1 MVDSWDNEARE
12 AAAAARVVIDGIV
25 SGADRESVASLMNEI
40 WGPDVVLPL
49 NMLRAMQF
57 AGDGVLLA
65 RRNKIPVGF
74 SVGVMGWA
82 DGLHFHSHQVGVV
95 ESERSTGVGF
105 ALKMAQRAACL
116 VNGVTE
122 MRWTF
127 DPLLYS
133 NAVFN
138 LNRIGA
144 RVYEFLPNVYGARN
158 DQFNLGDVTDRVKV
172 RWNLDSDVGALSVM
186 ASSDAPRLIDV
197 TETVIRSSQ
206 EVVVGSVLP
215 IPPDYHAL
223 RALNKD
229 LASMW
234 RAAMSSALHDVF
246 ESGHSIAG
254 VGDQGYV
261 VGVRSGTVR

>member
-1 MVDSWDNEARE
+1 MVDSWDYDARE
-12 AAAAARVVIDGIV
+12 AAVRAGVVIDGIV

-172 RWNLDSDVGALSVM
+172 CWNLDSDVGALSVT
-186 ASSDAPRLIDV
+186 ASPVGPRLIDV
-197 TETVIRSSQ
+197 TETVIRSNQ

-215 IPPDYHAL
+215 IPPNYHAL
-223 RALNKD
+223 RASNKD

-234 RAAMSSALHDVF
+234 RVAMSSALHDVF

-254 VGDQGYV
+254 VGEQGYV
-261 VGVRSGTVR
+261 VGVRSGTT

>member
-1 MVDSWDNEARE
+1 MVDPWDNEARE
-12 AAAAARVVIDGIV
+12 AATGAGVVIDGIV

-144 RVYEFLPNVYGARN
+144 RMSEFLPNVYGARN

-172 RWNLDSDVGALSVM
+172 CWNLDSDVGALSVT
-186 ASSDAPRLIDV
+186 ASSGAPRLIDV
-197 TETVIRSSQ
+197 TETVIRSNQ
-206 EVVVGSVLP
+206 EIVVGSVLP
-215 IPPDYHAL
+215 IPPNYHAL
-223 RALNKD
+223 RASNKD
-229 LASMW
+229 IASMW
-234 RAAMSSALHDVF
+234 RVAMSSALHDVF

-254 VGDQGYV
+254 VGEQGYV
-261 VGVRSGTVR
+261 VGVRSGTV

>member
-12 AAAAARVVIDGIV
+12 AADGAGVVVDGIV
-25 SGADRESVASLMNEI
+25 TGSDRESVASLMNEI

-57 AGDGVLLA
+57 AGNGVLLA
-65 RRNKIPVGF
+65 RREKIPVGF
-74 SVGVMGWA
+74 SVGVTGWA

-95 ESERSTGVGF
+95 KSERSTGVGF

-144 RVYEFLPNVYGARN
+144 RIYEFLPNVYGARN

-172 RWNLDSDVGALSVM
+172 CWNLDSDVGAGSVT
-186 ASSDAPRLIDV
+186 ASSGAPRLIDV
-197 TETVIRSSQ
+197 TEMVIRSNQ
-206 EVVVGSVLP
+206 EIVVGSVLP

-223 RALNKD
+223 RASNKD

-234 RAAMSSALHDVF
+234 RVAMSSALRDVF

-254 VGDQGYV
+254 VGVQGYV
-261 VGVRSGTVR
+261 VGVRSGTV

>member
-1 MVDSWDNEARE
+1 MVDSWDDEARE
-12 AAAAARVVIDGIV
+12 AAASAGVVIDGIV

-74 SVGVMGWA
+74 SVGVMGSA

-95 ESERSTGVGF
+95 KSERSTGVGF
-105 ALKMAQRAACL
+105 ALKMAQRAVCL
-116 VNGVTE
+116 VSGVTE

-144 RVYEFLPNVYGARN
+144 RIYEFLPNVYGARN

-172 RWNLDSDVGALSVM
+172 TWSLESEVGALSVS

-197 TETVIRSSQ
+197 SERVIRSNQ
-206 EVVVGSVLP
+206 EVVVGSVLS

-223 RALNKD
+223 RASNKD

-234 RAAMSSALHDVF
+234 RVAMSSALHDVL

-254 VGDQGYV
+254 VGEQGYV
-261 VGVRSGTVR
+261 VGVRSETV

>member
-1 MVDSWDNEARE
+1 M
-12 AAAAARVVIDGIV
+12 
-25 SGADRESVASLMNEI
+25 
-40 WGPDVVLPL
+40 
-49 NMLRAMQF
+49 
-57 AGDGVLLA
+57 
-65 RRNKIPVGF
+65 
-74 SVGVMGWA
+74 
-82 DGLHFHSHQVGVV
+82 V

-144 RVYEFLPNVYGARN
+144 RMSEFLPNVYGARN

-172 RWNLDSDVGALSVM
+172 CWNLDSDVGALSVT
-186 ASSDAPRLIDV
+186 ASSCAPRLIDV
-197 TETVIRSSQ
+197 TETVIRSNQ
-206 EVVVGSVLP
+206 EIVVGSVLP
-215 IPPDYHAL
+215 IPPNYHAL
-223 RALNKD
+223 RASNKD
-229 LASMW
+229 IASMW
-234 RAAMSSALHDVF
+234 RVAMSSALHDVF

-254 VGDQGYV
+254 IGEQGYV
-261 VGVRSGTVR
+261 VGVRSGTV

>member
-1 MVDSWDNEARE
+1 MVDPWDNEARE
-12 AAAAARVVIDGIV
+12 AATGAGVVIDGIV

-144 RVYEFLPNVYGARN
+144 RMSEFLPNVYGARN

-172 RWNLDSDVGALSVM
+172 CWNLDSDVGALSAT
-186 ASSDAPRLIDV
+186 ASSGAPRLIDV
-197 TETVIRSSQ
+197 TETVIRSNQ
-206 EVVVGSVLP
+206 EVVIGSVLP
-215 IPPDYHAL
+215 IPPNYHAL
-223 RALNKD
+223 RASNKD
-229 LASMW
+229 IASMW
-234 RAAMSSALHDVF
+234 RVAMSSALHDVF

-254 VGDQGYV
+254 VGEQGYV
-261 VGVRSGTVR
+261 VGVRSGTV

>member
-12 AAAAARVVIDGIV
+12 AAAAARGVIDGIV

-144 RVYEFLPNVYGARN
+144 RMSEFLPNVYGARN

-172 RWNLDSDVGALSVM
+172 CWNLDSDVGALSAT
-186 ASSDAPRLIDV
+186 ASSGAPRLIDV
-197 TETVIRSSQ
+197 TETVIRSNQ
-206 EVVVGSVLP
+206 EVVIGSVLP
-215 IPPDYHAL
+215 IPPNYHAL
-223 RALNKD
+223 RASNKD
-229 LASMW
+229 IASMW
-234 RAAMSSALHDVF
+234 RVAMSSALHDVF

-254 VGDQGYV
+254 VGEQGYV
-261 VGVRSGTVR
+261 VGVRSGTV

>member
-12 AAAAARVVIDGIV
+12 AAASAGVVIDGIV
-25 SGADRESVASLMNEI
+25 SGSDRESVASLMNEI

-144 RVYEFLPNVYGARN
+144 RVSEFLPNVYGARN

-172 RWNLDSDVGALSVM
+172 CWNLDSDVGALSVT
-186 ASSDAPRLIDV
+186 ASSGAPRLIDV
-197 TETVIRSSQ
+197 TETVIRSNQ
-206 EVVVGSVLP
+206 EIVVGSVLP
-215 IPPDYHAL
+215 IPPNYHAL
-223 RALNKD
+223 RASNKD
-229 LASMW
+229 IASMW
-234 RAAMSSALHDVF
+234 RVAMSSALHDVF

-254 VGDQGYV
+254 IGEQGYV
-261 VGVRSGTVR
+261 VGVRSGTV

>member
-144 RVYEFLPNVYGARN
+144 RMSEFLPNVYGARN

-172 RWNLDSDVGALSVM
+172 CWNLDIDVGALSAT
-186 ASSDAPRLIDV
+186 ASSGAPRLIDV
-197 TETVIRSSQ
+197 TETVIRSNQ
-206 EVVVGSVLP
+206 EVVIGSVLP
-215 IPPDYHAL
+215 IPPNYHAL
-223 RALNKD
+223 RASNKD
-229 LASMW
+229 IASMW
-234 RAAMSSALHDVF
+234 RVAMSSALHDVF

-254 VGDQGYV
+254 VGEQGYV
-261 VGVRSGTVR
+261 VGVRSGTV

>member
-1 MVDSWDNEARE
+1 MTVGLGDRDAHE
-12 AAAAARVVIDGIV
+12 AAAVAGVVIEGIV
-25 SGADRESVASLMNEI
+25 SESDRGSVASLMNEI

-57 AGDGVLLA
+57 AGNGVLLA

-74 SVGVMGWA
+74 SVGVMGWSN
-82 DGLHFHSHQVGVV
+82 GLHFHSHQVGVV

-116 VNGVTE
+116 VSGVTE

-144 RVYEFLPNVYGARN
+144 RITEFLPNVYGTRN
-158 DQFNLGDVTDRVKV
+158 DHFNLGDVTDRVKV
-172 RWNLDSDVGALSVM
+172 CWNLDSDVGAQGVT
-186 ASSDAPRLIDV
+186 ANPHAPRLIEI
-197 TETVIRSSQ
+197 TETVARTNQ
-206 EVVVGSVLP
+206 VVVVGSVLP

-223 RALNKD
+223 RASSKVV
-229 LASMW
+229 AKMW
-234 RAAMSSALHDVF
+234 RVAMSSALLDVF

-254 VGDQGYV
+254 VGEQGYV
-261 VGVRSGTVR
+261 VGVRNESV

>member
-1 MVDSWDNEARE
+1 MVDSWDNDARE
-12 AAAAARVVIDGIV
+12 AAASAGVVIDGIV
-25 SGADRESVASLMNEI
+25 SGSDRESVASLMNEI

-116 VNGVTE
+116 VNE

-144 RVYEFLPNVYGARN
+144 RIYEFLPNVYGARN

-172 RWNLDSDVGALSVM
+172 TWSLERDVGALSVT

-197 TETVIRSSQ
+197 SERVIRSSQ

-223 RALNKD
+223 RASNKD

-234 RAAMSSALHDVF
+234 RVAMSLALHDVL

-254 VGDQGYV
+254 IGEQGYV
-261 VGVRSGTVR
+261 VGVRSETV